1 MPHVLRVIACILVLL
16 PMTSGLAWSVGLG
29 RVSDATVLGGPMD
42 FSVALNLAPGEAL
55 SSGCVSAEVLVGESR
70 VPSQQVHVILQRS
83 GDATVQALR
92 VRTDTRIDEPVATI
106 TLRVGCPVRLVR
118 QFVAL
123 IDPPTL
129 ADAPA
134 AQANGVGQPLQD
146 VPHDGSIAAQLR
158 AAAAGSAAAS
168 AAAPDAEL
176 PRATSSVNAQPSPGA
191 APARS
196 KRPRAATARGSQ
208 SPPAA
213 AASRSSAKPA
223 RAAGG
228 APVLAARPAAD
239 GASRAPV
246 GQKEAVARIAAKP
259 AAEPTSRL
267 SLDPPAPRVSAA
279 VSAPASAASGA
290 AASAPPPSEDR
301 ALAEG
306 RLAALEASL
315 NRLQAENEASKARM
329 LALQA
334 RLQQAESARYAN
346 PLVFALLALVLLM
359 AAALVFMFRRQR
371 RLKLQRPPWWDA
383 SVMPSSQ
390 ADSSLH
396 SRFDD
401 PLPPMT
407 PQDVWPTQ
415 PPPLSR
421 AKPVARPSPAPV
433 QAAAVQQS
441 AAPLTAPMPLAGGE
455 PDLSLITPKRPVAV
469 EELIDLEQQAEFF
482 RVLGQEQSAIDLLM
496 SHLRESGASSPMP
509 YLKLLD
515 IHRRRGDRDDYERI
529 RSRFNERFS
538 AYAPE
543 WGSDLGAGGSL
554 ENYPDVLAELQR
566 LWVAPKQAMARLET
580 LLFRHDD
587 ADTTFELPAYLQLLF
602 LFSVARDLADTEID
616 PNTVDLLL
624 PIA

>member
-16 PMTSGLAWSVGLG
+16 PIAAEPAWSVGLG

-70 VPSQQVHVILQRS
+70 IPSHQVHVFLQRS
-83 GDATVQALR
+83 GDALVQALR
-92 VRTDTRIDEPVATI
+92 VRTDARIDEPVATI
-106 TLRVGCPVRLVR
+106 TLRLGCPVRLVR
-118 QFVAL
+118 QFIAL

-129 ADAPA
+129 ADVPA
-134 AQANGVGQPLQD
+134 AQANGGGQFLQD
-146 VPHDGSIAAQLR
+146 VQQDGSIAAQLR
-158 AAAAGSAAAS
+158 AATASVAVPGDEPPRVALSANT
-168 AAAPDAEL
+168 
-176 PRATSSVNAQPSPGA
+176 PRSPGA
-191 APARS
+191 AVVPS
-196 KRPRAATARGSQ
+196 KRRRTAMAQGSR
-208 SPPAA
+208 SPSTE
-213 AASRSSAKPA
+213 AASPLETKPV
-223 RAAGG
+223 RTAGA
-228 APVLAARPAAD
+228 APVLAARPTAD
-239 GASRAPV
+239 GGSRGPS
-246 GQKEAVARIAAKP
+246 GRKEAVAPAAVQP

-267 SLDPPAPRVSAA
+267 SLDPPAPRVSSVVA
-279 VSAPASAASGA
+279 SAPAK
-290 AASAPPPSEDR
+290 AASAPKSSEDR

-315 NRLQAENEASKARM
+315 NKLQAENEANKARM

-359 AAALVFMFRRQR
+359 TTAVLFMFKRQR

-421 AKPVARPSPAPV
+421 AKPAARPSPPPA
-433 QAAAVQQS
+433 QAAAAPQS
-441 AAPLTAPMPLAGGE
+441 AASPTAPMPLAGGE
-455 PDLSLITPKRPVAV
+455 PGLSLIPPRRPVAV

-496 SHLRESGASSPMP
+496 SHLRESGAGSPMP

-515 IHRRRGDRDDYERI
+515 IHRRRGDRDHYERI
-529 RSRFNERFS
+529 RARFNERFS

-543 WGSDLGAGGSL
+543 WGADLGAGGSL
-554 ENYPDVLAELQR
+554 ENYPEVLSELQR
-566 LWVAPKQAMARLET
+566 LWVAPKQAMTRLEK

-602 LFSVARDLADTEID
+602 LFSVARDLAETEID
-616 PNTVDLLL
+616 PSTVDLLL
-624 PIA
+624 PIS

>member
-16 PMTSGLAWSVGLG
+16 PMAAGPVWSVGLG

-42 FSVALNLAPGEAL
+42 FSVALNLAPGEVL

-70 VPSQQVHVILQRS
+70 VPSHQVHVFLQRS

-129 ADAPA
+129 ADVPA
-134 AQANGVGQPLQD
+134 AQANGGSQPLQD

-158 AAAAGSAAAS
+158 AAAVGSAAAS
-168 AAAPDAEL
+168 AAAPGDEL
-176 PRATSSVNAQPSPGA
+176 PRIAPSANAPRSTAA
-191 APARS
+191 APAPA
-196 KRPRAATARGSQ
+196 KRPRAAAARRAQ
-208 SPPAA
+208 SPSAV
-213 AASRSSAKPA
+213 ASRPETKPA

-228 APVLAARPAAD
+228 ASVLAARPAAD
-239 GASRAPV
+239 GASRASA
-246 GQKEAVARIAAKP
+246 GLKEASARAAAKP
-259 AAEPTSRL
+259 VAEPTSRL
-267 SLDPPAPRVSAA
+267 SLDPPVPRVPAA
-279 VSAPASAASGA
+279 VSAAPAPAGA
-290 AASAPPPSEDR
+290 AASGSAVSEDR

-315 NRLQAENEASKARM
+315 NKLQAENEANKARM

-359 AAALVFMFRRQR
+359 ATALLFMFKRQR

-421 AKPVARPSPAPV
+421 AKPVARQSPPPA
-433 QAAAVQQS
+433 QAAAAPQS
-441 AAPLTAPMPLAGGE
+441 AASPTAPMPLAGGE
-455 PDLSLITPKRPVAV
+455 PGLSLIPPKRPVAV

-496 SHLRESGASSPMP
+496 SHLRESGAGSPMP

-529 RSRFNERFS
+529 RTRFNERFS

-543 WGSDLGAGGSL
+543 WGADLGAGGSL
-554 ENYPDVLAELQR
+554 ENYPEVLSELQR

-616 PNTVDLLL
+616 PSTVDLLL
-624 PIA
+624 PIS

>member
-1 MPHVLRVIACILVLL
+1 
-16 PMTSGLAWSVGLG
+16 
-29 RVSDATVLGGPMD
+29 
-42 FSVALNLAPGEAL
+42 
-55 SSGCVSAEVLVGESR
+55 
-70 VPSQQVHVILQRS
+70 
-83 GDATVQALR
+83 
-92 VRTDTRIDEPVATI
+92 
-106 TLRVGCPVRLVR
+106 
-118 QFVAL
+118 
-123 IDPPTL
+123 
-129 ADAPA
+129 
-134 AQANGVGQPLQD
+134 
-146 VPHDGSIAAQLR
+146 
-158 AAAAGSAAAS
+158 
-168 AAAPDAEL
+168 
-176 PRATSSVNAQPSPGA
+176 
-191 APARS
+191 
-196 KRPRAATARGSQ
+196 
-208 SPPAA
+208 
-213 AASRSSAKPA
+213 
-223 RAAGG
+223 
-228 APVLAARPAAD
+228 
-239 GASRAPV
+239 
-246 GQKEAVARIAAKP
+246 
-259 AAEPTSRL
+259 
-267 SLDPPAPRVSAA
+267 
-279 VSAPASAASGA
+279 
-290 AASAPPPSEDR
+290 
-301 ALAEG
+301 
-306 RLAALEASL
+306 
-315 NRLQAENEASKARM
+315 
-329 LALQA
+329 
-334 RLQQAESARYAN
+334 
-346 PLVFALLALVLLM
+346 
-359 AAALVFMFRRQR
+359 
-371 RLKLQRPPWWDA
+371 
-383 SVMPSSQ
+383 MPSSQ

-441 AAPLTAPMPLAGGE
+441 AAPLTAPMPLAGGQ